1 MEVNRSMDPHLGR
14 DLADNNFSSSL
25 AGLAAKA
32 RFNSSSHKDLDS
44 HNLYK
49 RKFDAFWAFRRHKAN
64 LQVELK
70 DNLVWVFD
78 MIDDLG

>member
-1 MEVNRSMDPHLGR
+1 MTIFGKTISINLLLVFLLVVLKHAYKVDLIDPM
-14 DLADNNFSSSL
+14 
-25 AGLAAKA
+25 
-32 RFNSSSHKDLDS
+32 
-44 HNLYK
+44 NLYK